1 MQNLETSP
9 SSEKRR
15 ILIVDDNRQ
24 IHDDYRKVLLGSG
37 VEEPTNDEYQ
47 AFFEEPNEAAGD
59 CLHTPLRDLI
69 EIDTAEQGQEG
80 LGKVKNAVEQN
91 RQYSMA
97 FVDLRMPPGWDGLR
111 TVEEIWKVDP
121 ELQIV
126 ICTAYSDNSFSDICN
141 RLGRTDKLLIL
152 KKPFD
157 GVEVYQLAVS
167 LTEKWELG
175 RQAQLKQSDLE
186 RLVVQ
191 RTEELRRASLSDP
204 LTKVTNRAGFN
215 TELERALLRANENGT
230 SCGVF
235 LIDVDNLKQI
245 NDTYGHLCGDRL
257 LIEVANLLSQCAGES
272 DTVARLGGD
281 EFVIVQ
287 PDVQSNAQHEAL
299 SQRLEEQ
306 IKAFEFENRKIA
318 FSFSIGIAVTSG
330 GCWAKDD
337 LLKKADLALYRS
349 KNERQ
354 GKPHYYT
361 SEMDNDFT
369 RTQEI
374 YQGLQVALTDDQFI
388 LNYQPIADAQT
399 GKIRS
404 FEALGNGADRSD
416 RRLGSPRG
424 L

>member
-24 IHDDYRKVLLGSG
+24 IHDDYRKVLLGTE
-37 VEEPTNDEYQ
+37 VDEPINEEYQ
-47 AFFEEPNEAAGD
+47 AFFEEPNEGPGD
-59 CLHTPLRDLI
+59 SLHAPLRDLI

-80 LGKVKNAVEQN
+80 LEKVKNAVEQN
-91 RQYSMA
+91 RRYSMA

-175 RQAQLKQSDLE
+175 RQAQLKQEDLE

-191 RTEELRRASLSDP
+191 RTEELRRASLRDP

-215 TELERALLRANENGT
+215 TELEQALLRANENRTG
-230 SCGVF
+230 CGVF

-245 NDTYGHLCGDRL
+245 NDTYGHPCGDRL
-257 LIEVANLLSQCAGES
+257 LIEVANLLSQCAGDS

-287 PDVQSNAQHEAL
+287 SDVESKAEHDAL
-299 SQRLEEQ
+299 SQRLEKQ
-306 IKAFEFENRKIA
+306 IKAFDFENRKIT
-318 FSFSIGIAVTSG
+318 FSYSIGIAIASTD
-330 GCWAKDD
+330 CWAKDE

-349 KNERQ
+349 KNEGQ
-354 GKPHYYT
+354 GKPYFYE

-374 YQGLQVALTDDQFI
+374 YEGLQIARSRMHKLEKSAPSKRLSAGFI
-388 LNYQPIADAQT
+388 QKKA
-399 GKIRS
+399 
-404 FEALGNGADRSD
+404 
-416 RRLGSPRG
+416 
-424 L
+424 